1 MTAVSPSIRRLS
13 FGAKMQTLILSYLA
27 GALTTLNPCVLPMIP
42 FVLATALRE
51 GRWGPLALMAGMSVT
66 FTVLGTLVAA
76 AGPAIGLSTDA
87 VRHAGAIVMIVIG
100 LAILLPQGQTAFAAG
115 LGPLADRASGV
126 LDRLALSGNRGQFV
140 TGLLLGAIWSPC
152 AGPSLFAA
160 IGLAA
165 QTGTVL
171 QAAVAMAFFSFG
183 AASVMLALAYGT
195 REALGRRKA
204 ALMAFAASG
213 RGKAI
218 FALIFIAM
226 GVMVLSG
233 LEKTIE
239 AAIVRAMPDWLID
252 VTTRF

>member
-1 MTAVSPSIRRLS
+1 
-13 FGAKMQTLILSYLA
+13 MQTLVLAYLA

-51 GRWGPLALMAGMSVT
+51 GKWGPLALMAGMSVT
-66 FTVLGTLVAA
+66 FTLLGTLIASI
-76 AGPAIGLSTDA
+76 GPAIGLSQENI
-87 VRHAGAIVMIVIG
+87 RLGGAIIMIAIG
-100 LAILLPQGQTAFAAG
+100 LAMLIPQGQAAFATG
-115 LGPLADRASGV
+115 FGPLADRASGA
-126 LDRLALSGNRGQFV
+126 LDRLSLSGNAGQFV

-171 QAAVAMAFFSFG
+171 QAAIAMAFFSFG

-204 ALMAFAASG
+204 ALMAFASSG
-213 RGKAI
+213 QGKLV
-218 FALIFIAM
+218 FAALFIAM
-226 GVMVLSG
+226 GVAILAG
-233 LEKTIE
+233 WDKAAE
-239 AAIVRAMPDWLID
+239 AALVRAMPDWLVD
-252 VTTRF
+252 FTTRI